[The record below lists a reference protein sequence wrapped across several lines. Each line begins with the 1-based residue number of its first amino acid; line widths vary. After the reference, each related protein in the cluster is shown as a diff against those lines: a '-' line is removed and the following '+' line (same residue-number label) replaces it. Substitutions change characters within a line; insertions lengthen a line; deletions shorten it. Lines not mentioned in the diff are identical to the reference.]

1 MKKILALFLFVFSLY
16 FPNLLTADVYDDF
29 ISFRVSLYNKE
40 NAEELSKALDEW
52 EKNFA
57 SQNLTEEEKLT
68 LKNLFVLEKI
78 SILKNDKKKIYSLL
92 TAQDKECSKF
102 MEGKSTAKVGKWFC
116 LSYGNIKSRLTTYLS
131 WLEVYNSSKLA
142 KQYYDAAIKKDKNF
156 SEAHIANALR
166 LFFAPHIA
174 GGSYEAALKECNIAV
189 SSAKNNEEEY
199 LALIFRSQIHFEL
212 KHTKEYDEDLK
223 LAHSLISNEIFTKH
237 IAKQNK
243 EDDKIF
249 FE

>member
-1 MKKILALFLFVFSLY
+1 MKRLFLSLCVIFMY
-16 FPNLLTADVYDDF
+16 FPNLLTADIYDDF

-40 NAEELSKALDEW
+40 NTEELSKALDEW
-52 EKNFA
+52 EKDFA

-78 SILKNDKKKIYSLL
+78 SVLKNDEKKIYSLL
-92 TAQDKECSKF
+92 TAQDKECTKF
-102 MEGKSTAKVGKWFC
+102 MEGKTIAKVWKWFC
-116 LSYGNIKSRLTTYLS
+116 LSYGNIKSRLILYAS
-131 WLEVYNSSKLA
+131 WLEIFNISKLV

-166 LFFAPHIA
+166 LFFAPSIA

-189 SSAKNNEEEY
+189 SSAKNNEEKY
-199 LALIFRSQIHFEL
+199 LALLFRSQIHFEL

-223 LAHSLISNEIFTKH
+223 LAHSLISNEIFTQQ

>member
-1 MKKILALFLFVFSLY
+1 MKRLFLSLCVIFMY
-16 FPNLLTADVYDDF
+16 FPNLLTADIYDDF

-40 NAEELSKALDEW
+40 NTEELSKALDEW
-52 EKNFA
+52 EKDFA

-78 SILKNDKKKIYSLL
+78 SVLKNDEKKIYSLL

-116 LSYGNIKSRLTTYLS
+116 LSYGNIKSRLILYAS
-131 WLEVYNSSKLA
+131 WLEIFNISKLV

-156 SEAHIANALR
+156 SEAHIANALS
-166 LFFAPHIA
+166 LFFAPSIA

-189 SSAKNNEEEY
+189 SSAKNNEEKY
-199 LALIFRSQIHFEL
+199 LALLFRSQIHFEL

-223 LAHSLISNEIFTKH
+223 LAHSLISNEIFTQQ

>member
-1 MKKILALFLFVFSLY
+1 MKRLFLSLCVIFMY
-16 FPNLLTADVYDDF
+16 FPNLLTADIYDDF

-40 NAEELSKALDEW
+40 NTEELTKALDEW

-78 SILKNDKKKIYSLL
+78 SVLKNDEKKIYSLL

-116 LSYGNIKSRLTTYLS
+116 LSYGNIKSRLILYAS
-131 WLEVYNSSKLA
+131 WLEIFNISKLV

-156 SEAHIANALR
+156 SEAHIANALS
-166 LFFAPHIA
+166 LFFAPSIA

-189 SSAKNNEEEY
+189 SSAKNNEEKY
-199 LALIFRSQIHFEL
+199 LALLFRSQIHFEL

-223 LAHSLISNEIFTKH
+223 LAHSLISNEIFTQQ

>member
-1 MKKILALFLFVFSLY
+1 MKRLLGLFFLVY
-16 FPNLLTADVYDDF
+16 FPSFLIADVYDDF
-29 ISFRVSLYNKE
+29 TNFRVSLCNKE
-40 NAEELSKALDEW
+40 NIEESTKALSEW
-52 EKNFA
+52 ENNFTT
-57 SQNLTEEEKLT
+57 QNLTEEEKLT

-92 TAQDKECSKF
+92 TAQDKECAKF

-116 LSYGNIKSRLTTYLS
+116 LSYGNIKSRLILYAS
-131 WLEVYNSSKLA
+131 WLEVINTSKLV
-142 KQYYDAAIKKDKNF
+142 KQYYDVAIKKDKNF

-189 SSAKNNEEEY
+189 SSAKNNEEKY
-199 LALIFRSQIHFEL
+199 LALLFRSQIHFKL

-243 EDDKIF
+243 ENGKAF

>member
-1 MKKILALFLFVFSLY
+1 MKKILGLLFFIFFVY
-16 FPNLLTADVYDDF
+16 FPTYLKADIYDDF

-40 NAEELSKALDEW
+40 NTEELSKALDEW
-52 EKNFA
+52 EKDFA

-78 SILKNDKKKIYSLL
+78 SVLKNDEKKIYSLL

-116 LSYGNIKSRLTTYLS
+116 LSYGNIKSRLILYAS
-131 WLEVYNSSKLA
+131 WLEIFNISKLV

-156 SEAHIANALR
+156 SEAHIANALS
-166 LFFAPHIA
+166 LFFAPSIA

-189 SSAKNNEEEY
+189 SSAKNNEEKY
-199 LALIFRSQIHFEL
+199 LALLFRSQIHFEL

-243 EDDKIF
+243 ENGKAF

>member
-1 MKKILALFLFVFSLY
+1 MKRLFLSLCVIFMY
-16 FPNLLTADVYDDF
+16 FPNLLTADIYDDF

-40 NAEELSKALDEW
+40 NTEELSKALDEW
-52 EKNFA
+52 EKDFA
-57 SQNLTEEEKLT
+57 NQNLTEEEKLT

-78 SILKNDKKKIYSLL
+78 SVLKNDEKKIYSLL

-116 LSYGNIKSRLTTYLS
+116 LSYGNIKSRLILYAS
-131 WLEVYNSSKLA
+131 WLEIFNISKLV

-156 SEAHIANALR
+156 SEAHIANALS
-166 LFFAPHIA
+166 LFFAPSIA

-189 SSAKNNEEEY
+189 SSAKNNEEKY
-199 LALIFRSQIHFEL
+199 LALLFRSQIHFEL

-223 LAHSLISNEIFTKH
+223 LAHSLISNEIFTQQ